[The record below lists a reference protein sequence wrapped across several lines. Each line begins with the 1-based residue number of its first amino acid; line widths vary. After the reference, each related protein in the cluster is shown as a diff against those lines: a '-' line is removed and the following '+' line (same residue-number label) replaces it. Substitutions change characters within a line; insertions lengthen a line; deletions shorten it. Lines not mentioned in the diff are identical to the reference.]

1 MSIKNINF
9 FLRIR
14 KRLSFKKIK
23 IYLRYFISKWAIKRS
38 KGIFVLSDYAM
49 EEKKSLYDIQNVYS
63 LRGAIEKN
71 NLINSVKDKDKDKIK
86 LIILSRL
93 DINKRISK
101 VIKSLNLTSNKNII
115 LDIYGKGEYE
125 IFKGSILEVGVSCI
139 D

>member
-1 MSIKNINF
+1 
-9 FLRIR
+9 
-14 KRLSFKKIK
+14 
-23 IYLRYFISKWAIKRS
+23 
-38 KGIFVLSDYAM
+38 M

-125 IFKGSILEVGVSCI
+125 EH
-139 D
+139 

>member
-1 MSIKNINF
+1 MI
-9 FLRIR
+9 
-14 KRLSFKKIK
+14 FK
-23 IYLRYFISKWAIKRS
+23 
-38 KGIFVLSDYAM
+38 
-49 EEKKSLYDIQNVYS
+49 NVYS

-125 IFKGSILEVGVSCI
+125 EHLKKLI
-139 D
+139 